1 MSQPQAQAQQQAVF
15 LQPMSMSRS
24 PPFDHMG
31 RARQEEED
39 DEDLRAQVRTVV
51 TGKAASSASPKQGGQ
66 DGNNNKKKQRDEQ
79 AVAAT
84 EAALFHAAPEVDEG
98 RKESKSKK
106 NRNIKEDASNEAAAA
121 ATSFSNRSHP
131 QTFYAV
137 QGPDGQVKYVPVPS
151 HAGAMQ
157 AQSAPAVPAP
167 PMYIVPPQASA
178 RPASAPMPPNAAAA
192 PPPPQGRLM
201 QMNGRLVFV
210 QEAPQVPH
218 APPSDQ
224 SYPVMSQHHPYM
236 LASNQ
241 GNPYGAPVMIL
252 PGRHPEASVPGSMP
266 SAAAS
271 SSSASHGY
279 RPEMFGAP
287 GQAVVFMTDP
297 SQMASMGQH
306 HPHHSSPSAPLPVAM
321 RNAVAVAAPSPAKA
335 KKNKSSRSSSSR
347 RHHKHRYE
355 DESDGEEDEEQQ
367 QGREDKSNKKR
378 KDTKGDETA
387 EGDHGGE
394 RKKKSKRGSKKRTG
408 DSSPD
413 EEPIIKKMKKTIKNK
428 ASCVLPDN
436 LPEPG
441 RTYTPEQQA
450 KWEEMFLRL
459 VLFKESHGHTRVP
472 ETYEDSKL
480 VNWVGNQR
488 KAMSRQQRGLPF
500 SRFDKRRIA
509 MLDSIGF
516 EWARARAAIAGSYE
530 RRSWEDMYKKL
541 CEFKKVYGHTRV
553 PATLDQRLANWV
565 RNQRT
570 AMSRKQRGLPFR
582 CLNQRRINLLNNI
595 GFAWVAAKDGQPEVG
610 DSAVAAGHARAGSRD
625 DSGDDDDDDD
635 DSSSASASGSDSSDS
650 ESTSSSRSG

>member
-1 MSQPQAQAQQQAVF
+1 MA
-15 LQPMSMSRS
+15 
-24 PPFDHMG
+24 
-31 RARQEEED
+31 RARQEAEKGE
-39 DEDLRAQVRTVV
+39 EDLRAQVRTVAV
-51 TGKAASSASPKQGGQ
+51 GKTSSSASPKQGGQ
-66 DGNNNKKKQRDEQ
+66 DGNNRKKQRDEQ
-79 AVAAT
+79 AVVVAAAA
-84 EAALFHAAPEVDEG
+84 EAALFHAAPEVDEE

-106 NRNIKEDASNEAAAA
+106 NKSIKEDASNEAATASAA
-121 ATSFSNRSHP
+121 AFGNRSHP

-137 QGPDGQVKYVPVPS
+137 QGPDGQVKYIPVPS
-151 HAGAMQ
+151 HSHIHTGAMQ
-157 AQSAPAVPAP
+157 AQPAPAVPAP
-167 PMYIVPPQASA
+167 SMYIVPPPQASA
-178 RPASAPMPPNAAAA
+178 RQASAPMPPHPGAA
-192 PPPPQGRLM
+192 PPQGRLM

-210 QEAPQVPH
+210 QEAPQVPP

-252 PGRHPEASVPGSMP
+252 PGRNPEASAPRTMP
-266 SAAAS
+266 TAAAS
-271 SSSASHGY
+271 SHGY

-297 SQMASMGQH
+297 SQMASMPH
-306 HPHHSSPSAPLPVAM
+306 HPHHSSPPAPLSVAM
-321 RNAVAVAAPSPAKA
+321 PNAVAVAAPSPVKA
-335 KKNKSSRSSSSR
+335 KKSKSSR

-355 DESDGEEDEEQQ
+355 DESDDDDDDDEQ
-367 QGREDKSNKKR
+367 QGRQDKSSKKR

-387 EGDHGGE
+387 DGEHGGE

-408 DSSPD
+408 DSSPE

-553 PATLDQRLANWV
+553 PATLNQRLANWV

-610 DSAVAAGHARAGSRD
+610 EAAASAGHGRAGGRD
-625 DSGDDDDDDD
+625 DSDDD
-635 DSSSASASGSDSSDS
+635 DSSSASSSDSSDS